1 MNAFDIFIV
10 IIMLYCVIRGIFRG
24 LIKELSAIIGVLG
37 GFYAAYTYYTYIS
50 MFLSR
55 WISNTAYQ
63 NILGFLIL
71 FFGVFIIVSILGVII
86 KYLLNIAF
94 LGWVD
99 RICGAGFGAIK
110 GTLIVSVILIALTTF
125 LPKGA
130 PVIKNSLLAPHIMMI
145 SQGMV
150 KVVPKDMKR
159 QFNSK
164 IKELKKVWE
173 KSDLRK
179 QLTHPNMP
187 QPAGK

>member
-1 MNAFDIFIV
+1 MNAFDIFVV
-10 IIMLYCVIRGIFRG
+10 IILSYCVIRGVFRG
-24 LIKELSAIIGVLG
+24 LVKELSAIVGVLG
-37 GFYAAYTYYTYIS
+37 GFYAAYTYYTYIAR
-50 MFLSR
+50 FLSR
-55 WISNTAYQ
+55 WISNTGYQ

-71 FFGVFIIVSILGVII
+71 FCSVIIVVNILGMTI

-110 GTLIVSVILIALTTF
+110 GILIVSVILIALTTF

-130 PVIKNSLLAPHIMMI
+130 PVIKNSLLAPHVMII
-145 SQGMV
+145 SQSMA

-179 QLTHPNMP
+179 QLTQPNMP
-187 QPAGK
+187 QTSGK